1 MDKYKL
7 ENYKMNIDE
16 KWMENYGF
24 NMSIHVIID
33 EIMNK

>member
-16 KWMENYGF
+16 KYHEF
-24 NMSIHVIID
+24 NMSKHVIIN

>member
-16 KWMENYGF
+16 KWMENHL
-24 NMSIHVIID
+24 ICLHVIID